1 MNDPTTLTIGEL
13 DKGFEQGALDAPAV
27 TEAYLARIAAL
38 DGDLNCYITV
48 CADSAR
54 EAAAAAMARAGEGAR
69 LGPLDGVP
77 IALKDNIDVAGVPTT
92 NGLGARP
99 VAPPAGDAEVVR
111 RLRAAGAVI
120 LGKLNM
126 HEGAFGATTDNP
138 FHGRTHNPWRS
149 GFTPGGSSGGT
160 GAAVAA
166 GLCAGGL
173 GTDTMGSVRLPA
185 AYCGIAGLKPTFGLV
200 SCRGVAPLSWR
211 LDHVGPLCRSVR
223 DLGLMVAAIA
233 GPDPESIESV
243 VPPAPLD
250 YSVAEAPVIGG
261 LTVGLIGNFAEI
273 EVEPAV
279 AREFAA
285 ALDRLRQLGCE
296 IRTIELPGFEPDR
309 ARRAGLLINE
319 AEAAVAHEA
328 ALAATPEAYSDYF
341 RSMLAYGRD
350 VSGARLIKAQRMVC
364 HVGFALNRA
373 FDQVDLIASPV
384 APQTAFAFDRAE
396 PVNQAVFTA
405 AANFAGSPALSV
417 PAGLGDTGLPVGLHL
432 MAPRFA
438 EARLLN
444 AAAAFEA
451 ATDFPTVPD
460 LTIPE

>member
-1 MNDPTTLTIGEL
+1 MSDPTARTIGEL
-13 DKGFEQGALDAPAV
+13 DRALEGGALDALDV
-27 TEAYLARIAAL
+27 TEAYLARIEAL
-38 DGDLNCYITV
+38 DRDLNCYITV
-48 CADSAR
+48 LADGAR
-54 EAAAAAMARAGEGAR
+54 EAAAAAAARAGKGAR

-92 NGLGARP
+92 NGLGPRQM
-99 VAPPAGDAEVVR
+99 APPARDAEVVR
-111 RLRAAGAVI
+111 RLRAGGAVI

-138 FHGRTHNPWRS
+138 FHGRTHNPWRR

-166 GLCAGGL
+166 RLCAGGL

-185 AYCGIAGLKPTFGLV
+185 AYCGVTGLKATFGLA
-200 SCRGVAPLSWR
+200 SCRGIAPLSWR
-211 LDHVGPLCRSVR
+211 LDHVGPLCRSVG
-223 DLGLMVAAIA
+223 DLALLLAAIA
-233 GPDPESIESV
+233 GPDPDSIESIT
-243 VPPAPLD
+243 PPMPAD
-250 YSVAEAPVIGG
+250 YRVAEAPVIDG
-261 LTVGLIGNFAEI
+261 LTVGLIANFAEI
-273 EVEPAV
+273 ETEPTV

-285 ALDRLRQLGCE
+285 ALDRLRQLGAE
-296 IRTIELPGFEPDR
+296 IRTVELPGFEPDR

-350 VSGARLIKAQRMVC
+350 VSGARLIKAERMVQQ
-364 HVGFALNRA
+364 VGFALNRA
-373 FDQVDLIASPV
+373 FEQVDLIASPV
-384 APQTAFAFDRAE
+384 APQTAFAFDGPE
-396 PVNQAVFTA
+396 PVKQAGFTA
-405 AANFAGSPALSV
+405 AANVAGSAALSV
-417 PAGLGDTGLPVGLHL
+417 PSGLSDDGLPVGLHL

-451 ATDFPTVPD
+451 AGDFPAA
-460 LTIPE
+460 PEVAG